1 VTGSRLVLTAIASLA
16 VLIAG
21 CQTKP
26 KANVTNSAPA
36 AKGKSASLRTM
47 EQVAQSAYRCWFE
60 SKDKAFRSYQFA
72 NELDSHSGTPRILLV
87 PAKNY
92 GGLPAL
98 VIQARG
104 NSSRVEN
111 FGPLLNQPLGARVNA
126 DVARWASGDP
136 SCGSSA

>member
-1 VTGSRLVLTAIASLA
+1 
-16 VLIAG
+16 
-21 CQTKP
+21 
-26 KANVTNSAPA
+26 
-36 AKGKSASLRTM
+36 M
-47 EQVAQSAYRCWFE
+47 EQVAQAAYKCWFA

-104 NSSRVEN
+104 SSSRVET
-111 FGPLLNQPLGARVNA
+111 FGPLLSEPLGARVNA
-126 DVARWASGDP
+126 DVARWAGGDS
-136 SCGSSA
+136 SCGSGA

>member
-1 VTGSRLVLTAIASLA
+1 MTAVALA
-16 VLIAG
+16 ALALAA

-26 KANVTNSAPA
+26 PAKVTNSGGGAS
-36 AKGKSASLRTM
+36 GKSASLRTM
-47 EQVAQSAYRCWFE
+47 EQVARSAYRCWFE
-60 SKDKAFRSYQFA
+60 SKDKAFRGFQFA

-104 NSSRVEN
+104 GSSRVET
-111 FGPLLNQPLGARVNA
+111 FGPLLSQPLGARVNA
-126 DVARWASGDP
+126 DVARWAGGDS
-136 SCGSSA
+136 SCGAAA

>member
-1 VTGSRLVLTAIASLA
+1 MKPGVVVTALIVGLALT
-16 VLIAG
+16 G

-26 KANVTNSAPA
+26 KADVTNSTPPA
-36 AKGKSASLRTM
+36 SGKSASLRAM
-47 EQVAQSAYRCWFE
+47 ETVAQAAYKCWFA

-98 VIQARG
+98 VVQARG
-104 NSSRVEN
+104 SSSRVET
-111 FGPLLNQPLGARVNA
+111 FGPMLSQPLGARVNA
-126 DVARWASGDP
+126 DVARWAAGDS
-136 SCGSSA
+136 SCGSAA